1 MGGGRGGTSRILL
14 PPSSSSSPSSETQTK
29 HFIPWQKRSVCH
41 PRFRDACE
49 QYHEHEKGGGK
60 EGRSGRRE
68 DEEESVWILHRG
80 LNVLLRDNRC
90 STPPLLFFS
99 LTAVSAHATR
109 KNSFL
114 SRQRC
119 QNRTG
124 GRKVLFIEEEGS
136 LLFPS
141 PPSPLQRYRRYPS
154 SNKIPP

>member
-80 LNVLLRDNRC
+80 LNYRA
-90 STPPLLFFS
+90 PPRQQMFHPSPPLFFS
-99 LTAVSAHATR
+99 HRCFCARHAKKFFPLTTTLSKSNGGEEDLIYRGGGISSFSIAAISSPEISTVSIL
-109 KNSFL
+109 K
-114 SRQRC
+114 
-119 QNRTG
+119 
-124 GRKVLFIEEEGS
+124 
-136 LLFPS
+136 
-141 PPSPLQRYRRYPS
+141 
-154 SNKIPP
+154 